1 MDRQQQAAA
10 TQLLTHAQTLGLP
23 LPKPVLEAYAR
34 VEKVRAG
41 MGSIAA
47 HNLTGVA
54 AAVADALGRDAD
66 PTTDPEVAQAIALN
80 VITGPGVLVH
90 VEEASFSRL
99 LEACDHAQD
108 EIVAAFRK
116 PFDQA
121 AATLALAHERIG
133 DLDLTKDSEAILK
146 KGGDIAAVWAEAVE
160 ATKLIDAVVVSWVV
174 LGQIIHPEPIDRRWL
189 NLRIVNP
196 TAGEWD
202 RADLGL
208 RQITAWDAVRV
219 GMELSLPTLSE
230 YTERRAAIVKQRAK
244 IQAAASAEATKR
256 PSYLY

>member
-1 MDRQQQAAA
+1 MDRQQQSAA
-10 TQLLTHAQTLGLP
+10 TQILTHTQTLGLP
-23 LPKPVLEAYAR
+23 LPKPVLEAHAR
-34 VEKVRAG
+34 VGKVRAG
-41 MGSIAA
+41 KNSIPA

-66 PTTDPEVAQAIALN
+66 PTTDPEVVRAIALN

-99 LEACDHAQD
+99 WVAYRECED
-108 EIVAAFRK
+108 EIVAELRK

-146 KGGDIAAVWAEAVE
+146 KGGDIAAVWAGAVE
-160 ATKLIDAVVVSWVV
+160 ANKTIDSVILTWVA
-174 LGQIIHPEPIDRRWL
+174 LGQLIHPEPIDRRWL

-196 TAGEWD
+196 TADKWD
-202 RADLGL
+202 QADLSL
-208 RQITAWDAVRV
+208 KQITAWDAVRA
-219 GMELSLPTLSE
+219 GIGLSLPTLSE
-230 YTERRAAIVKQRAK
+230 YTERRAVIVKQRAK
-244 IQAAASAEATKR
+244 IQASAGEPPKR